1 MKNCLLLFLISFSFS
16 ASAQIVSGIYLGKL
30 QNDSNKKIQNYELA
44 LSEYR
49 GKITG
54 YAYTTFVSN
63 DTFYYSIKKI
73 KATRTEKEL
82 IVEDDKMIINNFP
95 ESPAKGVRQ
104 VNTIQLTNEDTLRQ
118 MKGGWHTTKTKVYY
132 ALTGDMKLMR
142 DADSSRSALIGHLR
156 ELNIIGN
163 DNYGNT
169 ASGDNRET
177 RVAKNTK
184 SSGSKGSKEKN
195 QQAGKDQAQA
205 VVPQVQETMSKSNGQ
220 NETGIKQ
227 TVAGNNTS
235 TETVAKETSSRETLT
250 KNSSSRETIAKETSS
265 KETAVTGSQQEESK
279 MARNA
284 SAIDPLSGKSHSTG
298 SKTSVMRSAPPIATP
313 YELRGKN
320 QMPVVEVSSDSLV
333 LAFYD
338 NGVIDGD
345 SISVYVN
352 GQAIVSHTRL
362 TATATKKTI
371 YIGKQQDVQL
381 LLVAENL
388 GSLPPNTGLL
398 VIRDGD
404 NNYQLNFSA
413 DLQTNAAVTI
423 RKKKSD

>member
-30 QNDSNKKIQNYELA
+30 KNDSNQKIQNYELA

-63 DTFYYSIKKI
+63 DTFYYSIKRI
-73 KATRTEKEL
+73 RATRTEKEL

-95 ESPAKGVRQ
+95 ESPAKRVRQ

-132 ALTGDMKLMR
+132 SLTGDMKLMR

-169 ASGDNRET
+169 ATGGNGET

-184 SSGSKGSKEKN
+184 SSGNKGSKEKN
-195 QQAGKDQAQA
+195 QVQT
-205 VVPQVQETMSKSNGQ
+205 VEPQVQETVS
-220 NETGIKQ
+220 
-227 TVAGNNTS
+227 TS
-235 TETVAKETSSRETLT
+235 TGTKEKNAIRQTAARDNVSKEVAVHE
-250 KNSSSRETIAKETSS
+250 NANRETIAKETASKNTAS
-265 KETAVTGSQQEESK
+265 KETEATASQREESK
-279 MARNA
+279 IARTA

-298 SKTSVMRSAPPIATP
+298 SKTSVMRSAPIATP

-345 SISVYVN
+345 SISVYLN

-413 DLQTNAAVTI
+413 DMQTNAAVTI
-423 RKKKSD
+423 RKKRE

>member
-1 MKNCLLLFLISFSFS
+1 MKNCLFLFLISFSLS
-16 ASAQIVSGIYLGKL
+16 ASVQIVSGIYLGKL
-30 QNDSNKKIQNYELA
+30 QNDSNQKIQNYELA

-63 DTFYYSIKKI
+63 DTFYYSIKRI
-73 KATRTEKEL
+73 RATRTEKEL

-95 ESPAKGVRQ
+95 ESPAKRVRQ

-132 ALTGDMKLMR
+132 SLTGDMKLMR

-169 ASGDNRET
+169 ASGDNGET
-177 RVAKNTK
+177 RIAKNTK
-184 SSGSKGSKEKN
+184 SSGNKGSKEKN
-195 QQAGKDQAQA
+195 QQAGKDQVQTAE
-205 VVPQVQETMSKSNGQ
+205 PQVQETVTKSAGTR
-220 NETGIKQ
+220 EKTGIKQ
-227 TVAGNNTS
+227 TVAKDNVSKEVAVKETS
-235 TETVAKETSSRETLT
+235 TKETVAMEPASK
-250 KNSSSRETIAKETSS
+250 KTSS
-265 KETAVTGSQQEESK
+265 KETEVTSSQSEESK
-279 MARNA
+279 IARTA
-284 SAIDPLSGKSHSTG
+284 SAIDPLSRKSHSTG
-298 SKTSVMRSAPPIATP
+298 SKTSVMRSAPIATP

-423 RKKKSD
+423 RKKKE